1 MADKSIFKLHVKP
14 QFTLINNNEKV
25 YESTLL
31 LFRQIHFLLRTVCNS
46 M

>member
-14 QFTLINNNEKV
+14 QFILINNNEKV